1 MNREDRGPVALLMAT
16 SALLGAALY
25 FSAPATDATTTE
37 QVSVEV
43 VK

>member
-1 MNREDRGPVALLMAT
+1 MAT